1 MWKITNSNTGNVTEA
16 TRAPMN
22 NVLLFGVPAMAAI
35 RVMIYKLI
43 SITIV
48 IRAKIRFINIY
59 PFRVKC
65 YIDDNIMD
73 IFCQGLLFTK

>member
-1 MWKITNSNTGNVTEA
+1 
-16 TRAPMN
+16 MN

-73 IFCQGLLFTK
+73 IFCQGLVFTK